1 MTSIKT
7 VYNNEMNNVNRLIF
21 TLVLACSAV
30 HGEEY
35 TFGDGWQVADSPL
48 IIGGYISSVYIAEK
62 NRRTVDVDDVALL
75 AYGEFDNFDF
85 LVELEATDV
94 YKKET
99 GLYSD
104 ESSNTIFHTER
115 LYGDYFFGDNER
127 LRFGKFN
134 SDIGFW
140 NQMPINVLRDT
151 TSSPHLVD
159 DFFPKLTTGAHYES
173 RQTHDTLRR
182 VSVTLQHNNDLDNG
196 YNNFNVDRHYA
207 VACDISDQERLW
219 RFGGGYFRYESLREA
234 FYLLAALK
242 MEKKEWNFLFE
253 SIVRE
258 DTQERELSY
267 DLYAQGVWHLRSKHD
282 LIVRTEVEKAPI
294 TQAHDTSA
302 LVGYTYRPLNNVA
315 LKGEFEA
322 HKESLLNRCLFSFS
336 VLF

>member
-1 MTSIKT
+1 
-7 VYNNEMNNVNRLIF
+7 MNTINRLIC
-21 TLVLACSAV
+21 TVILACTVIHA
-30 HGEEY
+30 EEY

-48 IIGGYISSVYIAEK
+48 IIGGYVSSVYVAEK
-62 NRRTVDVDDVALL
+62 NKRILDIDDIALL

-85 LVELEATDV
+85 LAEFEAADV

-99 GLYSD
+99 GFYRD
-104 ESSNTIFHTER
+104 ESSSTAFHTER
-115 LYGDYFFGDNER
+115 LYGDYYFGDNKR

-151 TSSPHLVD
+151 TSSPHLVS
-159 DFFPKLTTGAHYES
+159 DFFPKLTTGLHYES
-173 RQTHDTLRR
+173 REKDDFPYR
-182 VSVTLQHNNDLDNG
+182 VSVTLQNNNDLDRG
-196 YNNFNVDRHYA
+196 YNNFSVDRHYA
-207 VACDISDQERLW
+207 VACDIGEQERLW

-253 SIVRE
+253 SILR
-258 DTQERELSY
+258 QERNEEKLSY
-267 DLYAQGVWHLRSKHD
+267 DAYAQGVWHFKAKHD
-282 LIVRTEVEKAPI
+282 LIFRTEVEKAPI
-294 TQAHDTSA
+294 TQIHDGSA
-302 LVGYTYRPLNNVA
+302 LVGYTYRPLSNVA

-322 HKESLLNRCLFSFS
+322 HQESLLNRWLFSLS